1 MLQFFI
7 GWSSIFTTVA
17 MGVVALIVVV
27 LIKSD
32 FIGSFTAVV
41 FVESDFMVIVGFL
54 VATVFSYF
62 FFDN

>member
-1 MLQFFI
+1 
-7 GWSSIFTTVA
+7 

-41 FVESDFMVIVGFL
+41 FVESGFMVIVGFL
-54 VATVFSYF
+54 VVPVFSYF
-62 FFDN
+62 SFDN

>member
-1 MLQFFI
+1 M
-7 GWSSIFTTVA
+7 A
-17 MGVVALIVVV
+17 KGVVAPIVVV

-32 FIGSFTAVV
+32 FIGFFTAVV
-41 FVESDFMVIVGFL
+41 FEESGFMAIVGFL